1 MFELSY
7 RKGAALHPF
16 LNRFK
21 LCALTNCSTTYTG
34 DGTYATYHDGTPV
47 SMTMNLSFQELTPV
61 YNEDY
66 DSEDGSIGVGF

>member
-1 MFELSY
+1 VL
-7 RKGAALHPF
+7 
-16 LNRFK
+16 
-21 LCALTNCSTTYTG
+21 TTYTG

-66 DSEDGSIGVGF
+66 DNADGSIGVGY